1 MKDLSKNPRQFNYVD
16 PTLYEMGITTPF
28 DKKGRLCTA
37 LIVNGYSPDEVR
49 NIFLRELIE
58 DNTKFW
64 TSILINKD
72 TGEEI
77 QNRCLLLFRTKKLHI
92 EAAAMDHVSS
102 VLQMIRHIE
111 DELDAD
117 ISSLDEK
124 TTLRFL
130 ENIKS

>member
-77 QNRCLLLFRTKKLHI
+77 QDRCLLLFRTKKLHI

-111 DELDAD
+111 DELNAD

-130 ENIKS
+130 ESIKS

>member
-77 QNRCLLLFRTKKLHI
+77 QDRCLLLFRTKKLHI

-102 VLQMIRHIE
+102 VLQMIGHSE

>member
-16 PTLYEMGITTPF
+16 PTLYKMGITTPF

-77 QNRCLLLFRTKKLHI
+77 QDRCLLLFRTKKLHI

>member
-49 NIFLRELIE
+49 NIFLLELIE

-77 QNRCLLLFRTKKLHI
+77 QDRCLLLFRTKKLHI

-117 ISSLDEK
+117 ISTLDEK

-130 ENIKS
+130 ENVKS

>member
-77 QNRCLLLFRTKKLHI
+77 QDRCLLLFRTKKLYI

-130 ENIKS
+130 ENIS

>member
-37 LIVNGYSPDEVR
+37 LIINGYSPDEVR

-77 QNRCLLLFRTKKLHI
+77 QDRCLLLFRTKKLHI

-130 ENIKS
+130 ENVKS

>member
-58 DNTKFW
+58 DDN
-64 TSILINKD
+64 L
-72 TGEEI
+72 
-77 QNRCLLLFRTKKLHI
+77 RCCV
-92 EAAAMDHVSS
+92 M
-102 VLQMIRHIE
+102 
-111 DELDAD
+111 
-117 ISSLDEK
+117 
-124 TTLRFL
+124 
-130 ENIKS
+130 KSKYDRMQ

>member
-77 QNRCLLLFRTKKLHI
+77 QDRCLLLFRTKKLHI

-117 ISSLDEK
+117 INSLDEK

-130 ENIKS
+130 ESIKS

>member
-16 PTLYEMGITTPF
+16 PTLHEMGITTPF

-37 LIVNGYSPDEVR
+37 LIVNGYSPNEVR

-72 TGEEI
+72 IGEEI
-77 QNRCLLLFRTKKLHI
+77 QDRCLLLFRTKKLHI

-117 ISSLDEK
+117 ISTLDEK

-130 ENIKS
+130 ENVKS

>member
-1 MKDLSKNPRQFNYVD
+1 MKDLSKNPRQFNYID

-77 QNRCLLLFRTKKLHI
+77 QDRCLLLFRTKKLHI
-92 EAAAMDHVSS
+92 EAAAMDYVSS

>member
-77 QNRCLLLFRTKKLHI
+77 QDRCLLLFRTKKLHI

-117 ISSLDEK
+117 ISTLDEK

-130 ENIKS
+130 ENVKS

>member
-77 QNRCLLLFRTKKLHI
+77 QDRCLLLFRTKKLHI

>member
-49 NIFLRELIE
+49 NIFLREIIE

-77 QNRCLLLFRTKKLHI
+77 QDRCLLLFRTKKLHI

-117 ISSLDEK
+117 ISTLDEK

-130 ENIKS
+130 ENVKS

>member
-49 NIFLRELIE
+49 NIFLRELVE

-77 QNRCLLLFRTKKLHI
+77 QDRCLLLFRTKKLHI

>member
-1 MKDLSKNPRQFNYVD
+1 MKDLSENPRQFNYVD
-16 PTLYEMGITTPF
+16 PTLHEMGITTPF

-49 NIFLRELIE
+49 NIFLRELIKS
-58 DNTKFW
+58 NTKFW
-64 TSILINKD
+64 TSILINKE

-77 QNRCLLLFRTKKLHI
+77 QDRCLLLFRTKKLRI
-92 EAAAMDHVSS
+92 ETAAMNHVSS

-117 ISSLDEK
+117 ISTLDEK

>member
-72 TGEEI
+72 TGKEI
-77 QNRCLLLFRTKKLHI
+77 QDRCLLLFRTKKLHI

-130 ENIKS
+130 ENIKF

>member
-28 DKKGRLCTA
+28 DKNGRLCTA

-77 QNRCLLLFRTKKLHI
+77 QDRCLLLFRTKKLHI

-117 ISSLDEK
+117 ISTLDEK

-130 ENIKS
+130 ENVKS

>member
-77 QNRCLLLFRTKKLHI
+77 QDRCLLLFRTKKLHI

-117 ISSLDEK
+117 INSLDEK

>member
-49 NIFLRELIE
+49 NIFLRELVE

-77 QNRCLLLFRTKKLHI
+77 QDRCLLLFRTKKLHI

-117 ISSLDEK
+117 INSLDEK

-130 ENIKS
+130 ESIKS